1 MITRLEYT
9 SRNMERRAIIE
20 RNDSGEAAQPWDVEL
35 LYLDRACVAVQHVE
49 TLTRAQAIAR
59 TWVNHR

>member
-1 MITRLEYT
+1 MITRVEYT

-20 RNDSGEAAQPWDVEL
+20 RNDSGEAAHPWYIEL
-35 LYLDRACVAVQHVE
+35 SSLGHACVAVQHVE

-59 TWVNHR
+59 TWVSHR